1 MRDQVTQFLNY
12 MAKEKDC
19 SANTSAAYQNDLMQ
33 FVQFLDDYAP
43 VDGTRVGDWRD
54 VDERVVQDY
63 VFDLKARDYASS
75 TVARKIASVK
85 SFLHYLSDMGRI
97 DEDPSK
103 QLDSPKV
110 KKNLPRSIKPQEIEM
125 LLRAPTLDRTPK
137 SLRDRAL
144 LETLYATGM
153 RVTELVN
160 LNLSSVDLVHKTIT
174 CGDGAKRSRTVPVY
188 TGAIEAIHDYVEQGR
203 PHLIMEPNEPA
214 LFLNHRGQRLTRQGL
229 WLIIKYYVKQVGIR
243 GAVTPHTLRHSF
255 ATHLL
260 NGGADLRV
268 VQERLGHASASTTQ
282 VYRQIAEESSGLIID
297 GRSASPE
304 S

>member
-1 MRDQVTQFLNY
+1 
-12 MAKEKDC
+12 
-19 SANTSAAYQNDLMQ
+19 
-33 FVQFLDDYAP
+33 
-43 VDGTRVGDWRD
+43 
-54 VDERVVQDY
+54 
-63 VFDLKARDYASS
+63 
-75 TVARKIASVK
+75 
-85 SFLHYLSDMGRI
+85 
-97 DEDPSK
+97 
-103 QLDSPKV
+103 
-110 KKNLPRSIKPQEIEM
+110 
-125 LLRAPTLDRTPK
+125 
-137 SLRDRAL
+137 
-144 LETLYATGM
+144 M